1 MEGTIIGKKYKIIRQ
16 LGKGGNGSVYLAE
29 DTRVRK
35 LWAVK
40 QVKELNQIERE
51 IEALRYIK
59 HKNLPLFVD
68 VIKEENESYLVM
80 EYIEGNT
87 LEEIL
92 KEKKTIPKEECVRIS
107 LEILE
112 ALKCLHNQN
121 PTIVYGDLKPSNV
134 MIDKEGNVK
143 LIDFGAAFCKEKRKA
158 AYGTLGY
165 AAPEQVLQHL
175 YSPGIDRRTDFYSFG
190 VLLYKMITGE
200 FPVDTSG
207 TKKMNHPY
215 LSEELKE
222 IVLTCIS
229 FEKEKRY
236 ETEEQ
241 LSEALKKLRFLEKR
255 KKRQKVM
262 ANAVFLILFSVSIIC
277 FVLHFRIPG
286 QFLYPSFVFWM
297 FSFLWYMGFCKKKE
311 GFYKGDGIRLLLSAK
326 KIPGLVLLICF
337 LACFMMLQGV
347 SVFPEVQAKAV
358 YNMENQVPR
367 DEYGRKILIRENK
380 EK

>member
-1 MEGTIIGKKYKIIRQ
+1 MEGTIIGKKYKIIRR
-16 LGKGGNGSVYLAE
+16 LGKGGNGNVYLVE
-29 DTRVRK
+29 DTRVGK

-40 QVKELNQIERE
+40 QVKELSQIEKE

-68 VIKEENESYLVM
+68 VIKEEKESYLVM

-92 KEKKTIPKEECVRIS
+92 KEKKTIPKEECVRIA

-134 MIDKEGNVK
+134 MMDKEGNVK

-158 AYGTLGY
+158 SYGTLGY
-165 AAPEQVLQHL
+165 AAPEQVLHHL
-175 YSPGIDRRTDFYSFG
+175 YSPGIDRQTDFYSLG

-200 FPVDTSG
+200 FPMDKNG
-207 TKKMNHPY
+207 MKRMNHPY
-215 LSEELKE
+215 LSEELKK

-236 ETEEQ
+236 ETAEQ
-241 LSEALKKLRFLEKR
+241 LSEALKKLSFLEKR
-255 KKRQKVM
+255 KKREKAI
-262 ANAVFLILFSVSIIC
+262 ANAVFLILFSVSIMC

-286 QFLYPSFVFWM
+286 QFLYTAFVFWL

-311 GFYKGDGIRLLLSAK
+311 EFYQGDGIRLLLSAK

-337 LACFMMLQGV
+337 LACFMMLQ
-347 SVFPEVQAKAV
+347 SISAFPEVQAKAV
-358 YNMENQVPR
+358 YKTEDQVPR